1 MKKLLSLILVAL
13 LALACTAAL
22 AEETPRWVRE
32 DPSSIGDTVVVY
44 STLDDAQQQTVEA
57 IWYEYYPDCTI
68 EWISDSVGKLIARA
82 RGEIN
87 NPYADVIFGGL
98 FESDGTVYHD
108 ILQPYTCSIVDEL
121 TMTDPTGYY
130 SLFDIQY
137 MALVVNEELEAEMIE
152 KGELDGE
159 INSYADLLNPAL
171 KGKIIQADPSASS
184 SAYRQF
190 HTMLALMGDEFG
202 DDKAWEYLD
211 ALIANCD
218 GVITT
223 SSSTVF
229 KSVIAGEY
237 VVGLTY
243 ENIVEMQ
250 ITQNGADN
258 IRLVYP
264 EEGNTACA
272 SGAAM
277 VKGAPHYEA
286 AAAFIDF
293 CASAEYH
300 QARSEE
306 NCARGTNGSITYGN
320 YPSDEEL
327 GVVAIDW
334 EWLGTQKTAL
344 LEKWAEHW
352 AEYAA

>member
-1 MKKLLSLILVAL
+1 MKRILSLVLIAMLVL
-13 LALACTAAL
+13 SCAAF
-22 AEETPRWVRE
+22 AEGAKPSWVRE
-32 DPSSIGDTVVVY
+32 DPSSIGDRVVVY

-68 EWISDSVGKLIARA
+68 EWISDSVGKLVARA

-87 NPYADVIFGGL
+87 NPQADVLMGGL

-108 ILQPYTCSIVDEL
+108 ILQPYTSTIVDEL
-121 TMTDPTGYY
+121 TAVDPYGYY
-130 SLFDIQY
+130 TFFDVQY
-137 MALVVNEELEAEMIE
+137 MALVVNEELEAELGLTIDSYE
-152 KGELDGE
+152 ALLD
-159 INSYADLLNPAL
+159 PAL
-171 KGKIIQADPSASS
+171 KGKIIQADPNASS

-190 HTMLALMGDEFG
+190 HTILALMGDEFG
-202 DDKAWEYLD
+202 DEKAWEYMD
-211 ALIANCD
+211 KLIQNSD

-229 KSVIAGEY
+229 KSVISGEY

-264 EEGNTACA
+264 KEGNTACA
-272 SGAAM
+272 SGAGM
-277 VKGAPHYEA
+277 IKGAPRQA
-286 AAAFIDF
+286 AAEAFIDF

-320 YPSDEEL
+320 YPSDSEL
-327 GVVAIDW
+327 GVKAIDW
-334 EWLGTQKTAL
+334 EWLGAQKTAL
-344 LEKWAEHW
+344 LEKWTDHW
-352 AEYAA
+352 AEYAG

>member
-1 MKKLLSLILVAL
+1 MKKFLSLILVAIMVL
-13 LALACTAAL
+13 CCAAV
-22 AEETPRWVRE
+22 AEEATPRWVRE

-57 IWYEYYPDCTI
+57 IWYKYYPDCTI

-82 RGEIN
+82 RSEAN
-87 NPYADVIFGGL
+87 NPYADVLMGGL

-108 ILQPYTCSIVDEL
+108 ILQPYTSTIADEL
-121 TMTDPTGYY
+121 TVTDPYGYY
-130 SLFDIQY
+130 TMFDIQY
-137 MALVVNEELEAEMIE
+137 MALVVNKDLEAELGI
-152 KGELDGE
+152 E

-171 KGKIIQADPSASS
+171 KGKIIQADPAASS

-211 ALIANCD
+211 ALIENCD
-218 GVITT
+218 GVVTT

-229 KSVIAGEY
+229 KSVISGEY
-237 VVGLTY
+237 VVGLSY
-243 ENIVEMQ
+243 ENIIEMQ

-264 EEGNTACA
+264 TEGNTACA
-272 SGAAM
+272 SGAGM
-277 VKGAPHYEA
+277 IKDAPRPEA
-286 AAAFIDF
+286 AAAFLDF

-300 QARSEE
+300 EARSIE
-306 NCARGTNGSITYGN
+306 NCARGANGSITYGN
-320 YPSDEEL
+320 YPSDAEL
-327 GVVAIDW
+327 GVKKIDW
-334 EWLGTQKTAL
+334 EWLGSQKEAL

-352 AEYAA
+352 AEYAG